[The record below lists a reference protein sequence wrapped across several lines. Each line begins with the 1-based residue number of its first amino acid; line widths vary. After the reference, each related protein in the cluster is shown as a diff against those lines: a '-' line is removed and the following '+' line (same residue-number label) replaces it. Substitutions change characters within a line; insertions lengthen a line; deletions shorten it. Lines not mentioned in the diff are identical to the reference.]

1 MRRAAL
7 ALLANRISP
16 PNLSIMQDEGW
27 SVARVRTEILSG
39 LTVALALVPEAVAF
53 AFVAGVH
60 PLVGLY
66 AAFMVG
72 LITALIGG
80 RPGMISGATGAL
92 AVVMVALVAEHG
104 VEYLFATVVLMGILQ
119 VFAGIMHWGKFIRLV
134 PHPVM
139 LGFVNGLAI
148 VIFLAQMSQ
157 FKVPGSVVNTGHGMS
172 GGEWLSGM
180 PLYLMLGLVI
190 CTMAIIW
197 ATPKITKIIPAPL
210 AGIGIVAAIVIGF
223 GLDVPRVGDLA
234 SIEGGLPQFH
244 NPFGEGLGI
253 YGTALAPFNFETF
266 KIILPYAVILAAIG
280 LIESLLTL
288 NLVGEMTGKRGGAS
302 QECIAQ
308 GSANVLTGFFG
319 GMGGCAMIG
328 QSMINVKSGG
338 RTRIAGIV
346 AALFLLLFIVAASPL
361 IEQIPLAALVGVMF
375 MVVIGTFAWNS
386 LKIMTK
392 VPLTDA
398 FVIVLVTVVTVME
411 DLAVAVV
418 VGVIVSALA
427 YAWTNARRIHAITRE
442 STSEEG
448 AKVYEIQGPLFF
460 GSSEG
465 FVELF
470 DIAHDPDRV
479 IVDFKESRVADQSA
493 LQAIEAVA
501 AKYEAAG
508 KAIQLRHLSR
518 DCHELLSRA
527 GHWIVDSDDDPEYE
541 IAVDYSVKT
550 GILGGH

>member
-1 MRRAAL
+1 MAK
-7 ALLANRISP
+7 ALLARYADSITMPDLRVSP
-16 PNLSIMQDEGW
+16 TAALTPGQVKTD
-27 SVARVRTEILSG
+27 VLSG

-72 LITALIGG
+72 LVTAIFGG

-104 VEYLFATVVLMGILQ
+104 VEYLFATVVLMGVLQ
-119 VFAGIMHWGKFIRLV
+119 LIAGALHWGKFIRLV

-157 FKVPGSVVNTGHGMS
+157 FKVPGTAEVSGHGAA
-172 GGEWLSGM
+172 GGEWLSGLPM
-180 PLYLMLGLVI
+180 AVMLGLVAL
-190 CTMAIIW
+190 TMAVVW
-197 ATPKITKIIPAPL
+197 LLPRLTKIVPAPL
-210 AGIGIVAAIVIGF
+210 AGIAITAGVVILF
-223 GLDVPRVGDLA
+223 GLDTPRVGDLS
-234 SIEGGLPQFH
+234 SIEGGFPPFH
-244 NPFGEGLGI
+244 IPSVPL
-253 YGTALAPFNFETF
+253 TLETLQ
-266 KIILPYAVILAAIG
+266 IILPYAVILAAIG

-288 NLVGEMTGKRGGAS
+288 NLVGEMTGQRGGAS
-302 QECIAQ
+302 QECMAQ
-308 GSANVLTGFFG
+308 GAANVLTGFFG

-338 RTRIAGIV
+338 RTRIAGIA
-346 AALFLLLFIVAASPL
+346 AALFLLSFILIASPL
-361 IEQIPLAALVGVMF
+361 IELIPLAALVGVMF

-386 LKIMTK
+386 LRILFK

-398 FVIVLVTVVTVME
+398 FVIILVTVVTVYE

-427 YAWTNARRIHAITRE
+427 YAWNNARRIHSKTYITP
-442 STSEEG
+442 EG
-448 AKVYEIQGPLFF
+448 AKVYQVQGPLFF

-465 FVELF
+465 FAEMF
-470 DIAHDPDRV
+470 DVPGDPSLV
-479 IVDFKESRVADQSA
+479 VVDFADSRVVDQSA

-501 AKYEAAG
+501 AKYEAVG
-508 KAIQLRHLSR
+508 KQIQLRHLSR
-518 DCHELLSRA
+518 DCHKLLSKA
-527 GHWIVDSDDDPEYE
+527 GHLMVDSEDDPNYAL
-541 IAVDYSVKT
+541 AVDYNVRT
-550 GILGGH
+550 GILGDH